1 MPMLRQPLAYP
12 CYTAQMTVTRYKPG
26 DCVRAVPSALL
37 VPAGTLGTVTTVYP
51 STREAYEVH
60 FDGRP
65 SALLMWADELELV
78 DRPVYDT
85 PQP

>member
-1 MPMLRQPLAYP
+1 MAAMRFQ
-12 CYTAQMTVTRYKPG
+12 PG
-26 DCVRAVPSALL
+26 DRVRARFSALL
-37 VPAGTLGTVTTVYP
+37 VPAGTLGIVMTVYL
-51 STREAYEVH
+51 TMRDVYEVY

-65 SALLMWADELELV
+65 SPLLMWEDELERA